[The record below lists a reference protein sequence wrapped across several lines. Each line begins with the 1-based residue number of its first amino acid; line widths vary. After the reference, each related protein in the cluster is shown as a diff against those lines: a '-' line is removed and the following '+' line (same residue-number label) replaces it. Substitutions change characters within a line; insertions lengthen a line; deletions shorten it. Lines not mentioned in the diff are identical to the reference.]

1 MAKGTK
7 GTSKKRDLEEFQAD
21 IEVIDVDDV
30 DVDTPPSSAPTNTSD
45 EQSLEFALIAQQV
58 NAAREKRREEKESKF
73 LKTTEHLLEHEL
85 DKPRKAF
92 SSMVKEVAKAYSGFQ
107 SEYATCEDNIRKLWC
122 QLSEEHGKLET
133 LERAFH
139 VKYECTGKEFEDS
152 EIAGLSKM
160 AASCEEVEAIVD
172 KMQTGKD

>member
-1 MAKGTK
+1 MQDAIECAQTVYGEELEEKWKRRARDRKIPKGTK

-30 DVDTPPSSAPTNTSD
+30 DVDTPPFSAPTNTSD
-45 EQSLEFALIAQQV
+45 EQS
-58 NAAREKRREEKESKF
+58 EKRREEKEFKF
-73 LKTTEHLLEHEL
+73 LKTTEHLLAH
-85 DKPRKAF
+85 
-92 SSMVKEVAKAYSGFQ
+92 
-107 SEYATCEDNIRKLWC
+107 
-122 QLSEEHGKLET
+122 ET

-172 KMQTGKD
+172 KMRTGKD